1 MKKIIVFAI
10 CALLIFAMPTVAFA
24 ESPSEE
30 EVVETEMT
38 TTEKIADYLKGNAEE
53 IIVVV
58 FMALASLYEARVRG
72 KMNGS
77 IGTLNNNAITV
88 AENSAKVIKEGLTKM
103 ETIGEKVASYEEK
116 FTALFEEY
124 RKTAEEKLTLETL
137 LKNVEAFLVTAKS
150 ATLELAN
157 EVAELLVLANIPNSK
172 KDELYSRHI
181 KAIQDIEQAEEAITN
196 DGEES

>member
-24 ESPSEE
+24 ESPAEE

-124 RKTAEEKLTLETL
+124 RKTAEEKITLETL

>member
-1 MKKIIVFAI
+1 
-10 CALLIFAMPTVAFA
+10 MPTVAFA

-88 AENSAKVIKEGLTKM
+88 AENSAKVIKDGLAKM
-103 ETIGEKVASYEEK
+103 ETIREKVASYEEK

-124 RKTAEEKLTLETL
+124 RKTAEEKITLETL

>member
-58 FMALASLYEARVRG
+58 LMALASLYEARVRG

-88 AENSAKVIKEGLTKM
+88 AENSAKVIKDGLAKM

-124 RKTAEEKLTLETL
+124 RKTAEEKITLETL